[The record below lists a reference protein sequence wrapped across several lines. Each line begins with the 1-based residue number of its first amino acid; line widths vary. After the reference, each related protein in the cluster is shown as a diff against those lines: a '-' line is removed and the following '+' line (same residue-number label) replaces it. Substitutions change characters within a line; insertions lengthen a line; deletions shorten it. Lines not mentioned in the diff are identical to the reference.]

1 MAETIMSSSAE
12 VLAASSDRLGPHG
25 SVQVSTLIKSSSA
38 ADDHLVKKMKRS
50 SGKKMKAN
58 LKTYTLEILVLI
70 PKLMVFMNYLV

>member
-1 MAETIMSSSAE
+1 MSSSAE

-50 SGKKMKAN
+50 FGKKMKAN

-70 PKLMVFMNYLV
+70 PKLMIFMNYLV